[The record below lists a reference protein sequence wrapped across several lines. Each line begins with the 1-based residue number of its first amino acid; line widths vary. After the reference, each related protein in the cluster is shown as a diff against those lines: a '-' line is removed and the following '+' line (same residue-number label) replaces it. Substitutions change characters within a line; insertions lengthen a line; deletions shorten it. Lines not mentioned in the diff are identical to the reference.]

1 MLSSILAQRGFW
13 IACLCLVVVTVSNGM
28 INSGLSVYDEALV
41 ARFDVTI
48 AALKL
53 RDSISFMGS
62 TFFIVMAGFW
72 VDRVGPKPFL
82 IAGLAILSAVYY
94 LYPMV
99 DRLWHIYLLHGALA
113 LVLACAGNMT
123 AIVTAAR
130 WFPEQRGLAVGMAV
144 AGTSMG
150 GMILPPLATELISR
164 YGWQTAMQFES
175 LIPLVVLLFVALLL
189 PKGLPA
195 AVEVALAEARTLTYL
210 SILRSAVFVRIT
222 LAASLTYYAAL
233 SIFSH
238 GFLYFRS
245 LGLSASDAAWQLSI
259 LALSALAGKL
269 VTGAVSDRLEFDY
282 FFRVQMCVL
291 VSGISCLAGSPS
303 YALVG
308 CVIAGYGWGGLHALY
323 NIVLIRLF
331 GLDMAGRV
339 NGTVSVAEA
348 VGGSVGIAATG
359 YFATVYSY
367 SVGLVVA
374 TALSLIALFLI
385 WFTPTR
391 SDQIQTEA

>member
-1 MLSSILAQRGFW
+1 MITHSIFARRGFW

-62 TFFIVMAGFW
+62 TLFIVMAGFW
-72 VDRVGPKPFL
+72 VDRLGPKPFL
-82 IAGLAILSAVYY
+82 IAGLALLSAVYY
-94 LYPMV
+94 LYPMAEV
-99 DRLWHIYLLHGALA
+99 LWHLYLLHGALA

-150 GMILPPLATELISR
+150 GMILPPLATELINR
-164 YGWQTAMQFES
+164 LGWQMAMQLES
-175 LIPLVVLLFVALLL
+175 LIPLAVLLCVALLL
-189 PKGLPA
+189 PRALPA
-195 AVEVALAEARTLTYL
+195 AEASSLSEAKGKSYV
-210 SILRSAVFVRIT
+210 SILRSAVFIRIT

-233 SIFSH
+233 SLFSH

-245 LGLSASDAAWQLSI
+245 LGLTAADAAWQLSI

-269 VTGAVSDRLEFDY
+269 VTGAVSDRLEFDH
-282 FFRVQMCVL
+282 FFRLQMCIL
-291 VSGISCLAGSPS
+291 VVGVAFLAGLPNFV
-303 YALVG
+303 LIG
-308 CVIAGYGWGGLHALY
+308 CLIAGYGWGGLHALY

-331 GLDMAGRV
+331 GVAMAGRV

-359 YFATVYSY
+359 YFATAYSY
-367 SVGLVVA
+367 SMGLVVA
-374 TALSLIALFLI
+374 AVLSLTALVLI

-391 SDQIQTEA
+391 AHQD

>member
-1 MLSSILAQRGFW
+1 MSSSILAQRGFW

-62 TFFIVMAGFW
+62 TLFIVMAGFW
-72 VDRVGPKPFL
+72 VDRLGPKPFL
-82 IAGLAILSAVYY
+82 MVGLAILSAVYY
-94 LYPMV
+94 LYPMADV
-99 DRLWHIYLLHGALA
+99 LWHLYLLHGALA

-130 WFPEQRGLAVGMAV
+130 WFPEHRGLAVGMAV

-150 GMILPPLATELISR
+150 GMLLPPLATELINR
-164 YGWQTAMQFES
+164 VGWQTAMQLES
-175 LIPLVVLLFVALLL
+175 LIPLAVLLCVALLL
-189 PKGLPA
+189 PRALPA
-195 AVEVALAEARTLTYL
+195 VEAPSLPEARARNYL

-245 LGLSASDAAWQLSI
+245 LGLPASEAAWQLSI
-259 LALSALAGKL
+259 LAFSALVGKL
-269 VTGAVSDRLEFDY
+269 VTGVISDRLDFDH

-291 VSGISCLAGSPS
+291 VVGVAFLAGLPH
-303 YALVG
+303 YALAG
-308 CVIAGYGWGGLHALY
+308 CLIAGYGWGGLHALY

-331 GLDMAGRV
+331 GVNMAGRV

-348 VGGSVGIAATG
+348 IGGSLGIAATG

-367 SVGLVVA
+367 AAGLSVAVM
-374 TALSLIALFLI
+374 LSLIALVLI

-391 SDQIQTEA
+391 TDPFQALT

>member
-1 MLSSILAQRGFW
+1 MITHSIFAHRGFW

-62 TFFIVMAGFW
+62 TLFIVLAGFW
-72 VDRVGPKPFL
+72 VDRLGPKPFL
-82 IAGLAILSAVYY
+82 IAGLTILSAVYY
-94 LYPMV
+94 LYPMAEV
-99 DRLWHIYLLHGALA
+99 LWHVYLLHGALA

-144 AGTSMG
+144 AGTSVG
-150 GMILPPLATELISR
+150 GMILPPVATELINR
-164 YGWQTAMQFES
+164 FGWQTAMQLES
-175 LIPLVVLLFVALLL
+175 LVPLAVLICVVLLL
-189 PKGLPA
+189 PKALPA
-195 AVEVALAEARTLTYL
+195 AEVSSMSEARAQSYA
-210 SILRSAVFVRIT
+210 SILRSAVFIRIT

-233 SIFSH
+233 SLFSH

-245 LGLSASDAAWQLSI
+245 LGLAASDAAWQLSI

-269 VTGAVSDRLEFDY
+269 VTGAVSDRLEFDH

-291 VSGISCLAGSPS
+291 VVGVAFLAGLPHFAS
-303 YALVG
+303 VG
-308 CVIAGYGWGGLHALY
+308 CLIAGYGWGGLHALY

-331 GLDMAGRV
+331 GVDMAGRV

-348 VGGSVGIAATG
+348 VGGSAGIAATG
-359 YFATVYSY
+359 YFATAYSY
-367 SVGLVVA
+367 SLGLAVA
-374 TALSLIALFLI
+374 AVLSLIALGLI

-391 SDQIQTEA
+391 AYQY